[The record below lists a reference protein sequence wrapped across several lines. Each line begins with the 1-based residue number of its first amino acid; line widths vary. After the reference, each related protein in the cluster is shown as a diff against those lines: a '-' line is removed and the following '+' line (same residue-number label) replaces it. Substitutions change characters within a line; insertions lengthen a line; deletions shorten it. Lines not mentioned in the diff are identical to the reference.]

1 MTNALGSWIQR
12 ISISSCNNRSANHL
26 SAIARIPLTFRVA
39 IFILVYKIRYKRGV
53 IARDEAIHYSMM
65 VSYKS
70 FRFLLIDSINSILFC
85 LFHHFNCFS
94 LMIADSIVGHC

>member
-39 IFILVYKIRYKRGV
+39 IFILVYKIINKRGV
-53 IARDEAIHYSMM
+53 KEGIGN
-65 VSYKS
+65 
-70 FRFLLIDSINSILFC
+70 IDSNLRHPELVEGSHSSIRINFR
-85 LFHHFNCFS
+85 
-94 LMIADSIVGHC
+94 